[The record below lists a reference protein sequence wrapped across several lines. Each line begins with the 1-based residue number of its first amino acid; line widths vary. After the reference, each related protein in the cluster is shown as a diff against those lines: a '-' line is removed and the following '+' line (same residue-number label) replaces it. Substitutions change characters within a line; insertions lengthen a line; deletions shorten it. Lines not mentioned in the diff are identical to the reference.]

1 MRVTGSGGQESP
13 ERYPCPSH
21 LCCPTFEVNPPVPI
35 RVGCLDHGL
44 SLLVRQWGGGPAAG
58 EDAQDVLGARGGLGS
73 ELRGHLACAQ
83 WYTRCLLPTLQLGKL
98 RPSWRGVSG
107 PGPSAVPLDPVSSL
121 AHLPQ
126 GLLEPRGGTRSSGV
140 SVVAVGRGGGP
151 ELSTPSSPATTR
163 EGAQGP
169 GHPVPGHWLL
179 LDLIP
184 LDEATLV
191 LVQGLEGLADDTL
204 LLPRGLELLHVL
216 EELDVVEGAWG

>member
-1 MRVTGSGGQESP
+1 MRVTGSGGQEGP

-21 LCCPTFEVNPPVPI
+21 LCCPTFKVNPPVPI

-44 SLLVRQWGGGPAAG
+44 SLLIRQWGGGPAAG
-58 EDAQDVLGARGGLGS
+58 DDVQDVPGAGGGLGS
-73 ELRGHLACAQ
+73 GLRGHLARAQ
-83 WYTRCLLPTLQLGKL
+83 WYTRYLLPSLQLGKL

-107 PGPSAVPLDPVSSL
+107 PRPSAVPLFL
-121 AHLPQ
+121 AWPHLPQ
-126 GLLEPRGGTRSSGV
+126 GLLEPSGGTRSSGV

-163 EGAQGP
+163 EGAQGS
-169 GHPVPGHWLL
+169 GHPVPSHWLL

-184 LDEATLV
+184 LDEAALV

-204 LLPRGLELLHVL
+204 LLPRGRELLHVL